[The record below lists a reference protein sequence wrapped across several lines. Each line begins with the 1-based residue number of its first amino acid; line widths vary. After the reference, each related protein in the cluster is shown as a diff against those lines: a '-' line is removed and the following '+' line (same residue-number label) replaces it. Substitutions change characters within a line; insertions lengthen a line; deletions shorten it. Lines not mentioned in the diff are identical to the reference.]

1 MAKLRRV
8 ILDVRMRVSTVF
20 ITVLIGL
27 TVLAL
32 VLADH
37 YLTPALN
44 QPGFNVQV
52 FFRILA
58 LVIVVAILLARL
70 FR

>member
-1 MAKLRRV
+1 
-8 ILDVRMRVSTVF
+8 MRVSTVF